1 MAKAPKTNPRET
13 KLARV
18 VIEAEFEVDSNDVM
32 DIISTCRNAVEE
44 LNAYGYV
51 TSAKLNVPASEMD
64 LT

>member
-1 MAKAPKTNPRET
+1 MAKAPKTNPREA

-32 DIISTCRNAVEE
+32 DIISACRNAIEE
-44 LNAYGYV
+44 LAAYGHV

-64 LT
+64 LA